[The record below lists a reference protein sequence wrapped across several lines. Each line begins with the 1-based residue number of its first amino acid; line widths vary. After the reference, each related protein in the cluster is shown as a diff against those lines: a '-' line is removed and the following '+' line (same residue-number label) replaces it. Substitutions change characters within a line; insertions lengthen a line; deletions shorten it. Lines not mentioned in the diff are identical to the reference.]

1 MKPTRRPQMREGDFA
16 VFHSD
21 ESSARVRI
29 SNVDADGYE
38 YHYLPSLIPCATR
51 RPLDD
56 DRLEP
61 CPTIHGV
68 YEKRHRWLQRHPELK
83 PTRPMKAATT

>member
-1 MKPTRRPQMREGDFA
+1 MKPTRRRQMLEGDFA
-16 VFHSD
+16 VFHGD
-21 ESSARVRI
+21 ESSGRVRI
-29 SNVDADGYE
+29 TSVNEDGYE
-38 YHYLPSLIPCATR
+38 YVYIPSGVGGAVR

-83 PTRPMKAATT
+83 PTRPLKAATT